1 VKTLQDRPRLFQTE
15 ESTVR
20 ALSVFP
26 RPSSLPSTRLA
37 QEQHV
42 YVVTADVIAI
52 QSETDGDL
60 HVILSAG
67 GRTMISEAPNSAC
80 TTQARPFRR
89 LQMQQARESVRIC
102 QARVAGV
109 LFFDFALGQ
118 YGHSPNYA
126 ELHPLLVFHCLYP
139 LASVR
144 RRTDSPLEQLLP
156 SLPRPWRRSRRGRW
170 SAESPLSARKIQRRA
185 QELRQ
190 RGISIDRKPGGLLGG
205 LNGHQRE
212 SSRPALLLADPSK
225 GDNARSPDT
234 RPHRPRRRN
243 FRRRG
248 HHRL

>member
-1 VKTLQDRPRLFQTE
+1 VKRRPVIVLAVGAAIASIPVALHVAAPAAAPHVALPVTQACGYDRWNVKTLQDRPRLFQTE

-20 ALSVFP
+20 ALGVFP

-60 HVILSAG
+60 HVILRAG

-109 LFFDFALGQ
+109 LFFDFAVGQ

-139 LASVR
+139 LPSVR
-144 RRTDSPLEQLLP
+144 PRTDSPLEQLLP
-156 SLPRPWRRSRRGRW
+156 SLPRP
-170 SAESPLSARKIQRRA
+170 
-185 QELRQ
+185 
-190 RGISIDRKPGGLLGG
+190 
-205 LNGHQRE
+205 
-212 SSRPALLLADPSK
+212 
-225 GDNARSPDT
+225 
-234 RPHRPRRRN
+234 
-243 FRRRG
+243 
-248 HHRL
+248 